1 MDQKEIEKLIR
12 NLGYH
17 YSAMV
22 TNQIISESQPVHH
35 YDDEDTAE
43 VLLDNG
49 IELVFWSETMRFESI
64 VLSMQS
70 TQARSSGLKDILPE
84 PLNLVCSRE
93 DALKHLGA
101 PVFSKSPLE
110 LVALEMFAWDLY
122 QLKDSLHPEATLEIQ
137 YDKQMAVKTIIIS
150 LMDKNS

>member
-22 TNQIISESQPVHH
+22 TNQIIGESQPVHH

-43 VLLDNG
+43 ILLDNG

-64 VLSMQS
+64 LLSMQS
-70 TQARSSGLKDILPE
+70 TRARSSRLKDVLPN
-84 PLNLVCSRE
+84 PLNLVHSRE
-93 DALKHLGA
+93 DALKHLGT
-101 PVFSKSPLE
+101 PILSKSPLE
-110 LVALEMFAWDLY
+110 LIALEMFAWDLY
-122 QLKDSLHPEATLEIQ
+122 QLKDNLHPEATLEIQ
-137 YDKQMAVKTIIIS
+137 YDKAMAVHTIIIS